1 MRLTV
6 LDESIDDD
14 YYLIAVRAI
23 ERLLVAGVAIPN
35 QVHRLNQWR

>member
-1 MRLTV
+1 MRLTIY

-14 YYLIAVRAI
+14 YLIAVRAI
-23 ERLLVAGVAIPN
+23 ERLLMAGVAIPN

>member
-14 YYLIAVRAI
+14 YYYLIAVRAI
-23 ERLLVAGVAIPN
+23 ERLLMAGVAIPN
-35 QVHRLNQWR
+35 